1 MRPKEFPED
10 PNPAAVVAGGEDS
23 QEKELALLNRIQGA
37 MRHIPD
43 FGEACKAILDVVVD
57 QMDAENCSIMLQDP
71 LSGELTIRAAR
82 GKTDGK
88 SIYYP
93 EPPLQGGRFK
103 PGEGI
108 AGSVLKD
115 GRAILV
121 DDVTNEPRFVQVQG
135 LKDQKV
141 RSLVCFPIREK
152 DQVVGVFNISHSRK
166 SAFGEGDELALSY
179 VSTQLGAALT
189 STRFFLKRPEVN
201 RLLHSSSEAR
211 SPGSLPR
218 SAPGSATFIEVGEV
232 MGKGHE
238 IFLYASG
245 GMQRIREVIDQV
257 ANTDVTIFIQGESG
271 VGKEV
276 VARSIHLNSNR
287 RDQPFVKVNC
297 AALPP
302 ELLESELFGYE
313 KGAFTGA
320 YRQKPGK
327 FELANGGTIFLD
339 EIGEVD
345 ASLQGKLLQVLQDH
359 EFSRL
364 GGKRDVQVN
373 VRVLA
378 ATNRNIEEAVRAG
391 RFREDL
397 YYRLNVVN
405 ITIPPLRDR
414 KEEIPMFVEYFLN
427 KFSLKHHK
435 RVKAVPPETLQAFLG
450 HEWPGNVRELEN
462 LLQRYVILGSGDEK
476 IRDLMEKRKGR
487 EEGLP
492 AKGGRPSLKEVLGRE
507 IRKAEADVMRRALEE
522 TNWNRKKAA
531 RLLNISYKSL
541 LNKIQDYGL

>member
-1 MRPKEFPED
+1 MRPKESPED
-10 PNPAAVVAGGEDS
+10 PNPAPIVADREDS
-23 QEKELALLNRIQGA
+23 QEKEFVLLNRIHGA
-37 MRHIPD
+37 MKYIPD

-71 LSGELTIRAAR
+71 LSGELTVRAAR

-88 SIYYP
+88 STYYP
-93 EPPLQGGRFK
+93 EPPQQGGRFR

-108 AGSVLKD
+108 AGSVLKE

-121 DDVTNEPRFVQVQG
+121 EDVTHEPRFVQVQG

-166 SAFGEGDELALSY
+166 SAFDEGDELALSY

-189 STRFFLKRPEVN
+189 STRFFLKKPEIN
-201 RLLHSSSEAR
+201 RLLHTPSEAR
-211 SPGSLPR
+211 SKGPTLRAVPGST
-218 SAPGSATFIEVGEV
+218 TFVEVGEV
-232 MGKGHE
+232 MEREQE

-245 GMQRIREVIDQV
+245 SMQRIREVIDQV

-378 ATNRNIEEAVRAG
+378 ATNKNIEEAVRTG

-405 ITIPPLRDR
+405 LTIPPLRER
-414 KEEIPMFVEYFLN
+414 KEEIPVFVEYFLN
-427 KFSLKHHK
+427 KFSLKHK
-435 RVKAVPPETLQAFLG
+435 KKVKSVPPETMQAFLR
-450 HEWPGNVRELEN
+450 HDWPGNVRELEN
-462 LLQRYVILGSGDEK
+462 LLQRYVILGNGDEK
-476 IRDLMEKRKGR
+476 IRELMGNGKDKEDRVPGN
-487 EEGLP
+487 GS
-492 AKGGRPSLKEVLGRE
+492 PSLKEVLGRE
-507 IRKAEADVMRRALEE
+507 VRKAETEAMRQALEK